1 MIFGSLSDI
10 QRIFTNLV
18 ENATHHA
25 KTADIFL
32 AERPEKLLQIDV
44 VDDGPGISAESKKS
58 AFEPFV
64 RGQPGR
70 TLDQHS
76 GFGLGLSI
84 VRSLVENHGGSVS
97 LLDREPH
104 GLIARVLLP
113 RATEGDE
120 QLGQAES
127 KAAAATH
134 F

>member
-1 MIFGSLSDI
+1 M

-25 KTADIFL
+25 KTVDVL
-32 AERPEKLLQIDV
+32 LTDRPEGLIQVDV
-44 VDDGPGISAESKKS
+44 IDDGPGMSAESKQT

-104 GLIARVLLP
+104 GLIARVFLP
-113 RATEGDE
+113 RASEGDE
-120 QLGQAES
+120 RLAPSDSRAAQAL
-127 KAAAATH
+127 H
-134 F
+134 